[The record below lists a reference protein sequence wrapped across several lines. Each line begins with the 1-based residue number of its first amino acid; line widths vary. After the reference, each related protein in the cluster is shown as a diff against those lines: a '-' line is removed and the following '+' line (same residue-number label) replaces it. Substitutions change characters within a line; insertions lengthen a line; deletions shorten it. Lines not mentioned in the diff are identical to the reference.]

1 VNSSGFSYYPYCVRT
16 FDIAEA
22 TVIASLFSSTL
33 FGTSLPIAAGSGG
46 FGCSEVSKVANG
58 DSDSSKGPNMGLP
71 FLTPLFTGTTPLL
84 SETTKMGPPQF
95 LTLFMKAAEYLDVF
109 SRRPLLA
116 SALGASISGLV
127 AASLVSSGSERLHGG
142 K

>member
-1 VNSSGFSYYPYCVRT
+1 MNSSGFSYYPYCVRT

-33 FGTSLPIAAGSGG
+33 FGTSLPIAACSGG

-71 FLTPLFTGTTPLL
+71 FLTPSSL
-84 SETTKMGPPQF
+84 EQ
-95 LTLFMKAAEYLDVF
+95 
-109 SRRPLLA
+109 RP
-116 SALGASISGLV
+116 S
-127 AASLVSSGSERLHGG
+127 
-142 K
+142 